1 MKKKLLA
8 VLLSALFCMPT
19 VSFASEND
27 IKVYFSSEVATEFE
41 NAPYEKD
48 GIIYLPL
55 RELCDKVGYGISYT
69 EPYCYVYVKK
79 TNFENTV
86 KLSTFDCKY
95 EGVDVDFDIK
105 HYPEIVDDRMY
116 IPSDLLI
123 RISISSSMLENGRGL
138 LINQTYR

>member
-27 IKVYFSSEVATEFE
+27 IKIYFGSEKATEFE

-48 GIIYLPL
+48 GVIYLPL

-69 EPYCYVYVKK
+69 EPYSYVYVKNS
-79 TNFENTV
+79 NFDKTV
-86 KLSTFDCKY
+86 KISTSDCKY
-95 EGVDVDFDIK
+95 EGVDVEFNIE

-123 RISISSSMLENGRGL
+123 RINIS
-138 LINQTYR
+138 